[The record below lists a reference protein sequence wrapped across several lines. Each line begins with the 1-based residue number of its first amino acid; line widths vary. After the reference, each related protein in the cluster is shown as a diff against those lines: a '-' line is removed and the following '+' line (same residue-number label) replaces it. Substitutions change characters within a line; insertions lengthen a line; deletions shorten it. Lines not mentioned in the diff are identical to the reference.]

1 MHRGL
6 APIMKSAMNL
16 IGVPVGVPYHPYAP
30 LSRDEIAALAVVL
43 NDTVLADRLSATAP
57 A

>member
-16 IGVPVGVPYHPYAP
+16 IGFPVGVPYHPYAP